1 MSALPMPR
9 WSIDQIWPQE
19 RTGTVDPDAISRGPG
34 IEAIQRE
41 LLELA
46 PHNNAQRSVDF
57 RRLHCGS
64 ASNIAEARWL
74 GVEQAG
80 SSVAVLGYSDVL
92 ARYYFCRFW
101 ALPAP

>member
-1 MSALPMPR
+1 MLSAEVQASKQFNASSWNSL
-9 WSIDQIWPQE
+9 
-19 RTGTVDPDAISRGPG
+19 RTTT
-34 IEAIQRE
+34 
-41 LLELA
+41 
-46 PHNNAQRSVDF
+46 RSVGF

-80 SSVAVLGYSDVL
+80 SSVAVLGYPDVL
-92 ARYYFCRFW
+92 ARYYFCQFW